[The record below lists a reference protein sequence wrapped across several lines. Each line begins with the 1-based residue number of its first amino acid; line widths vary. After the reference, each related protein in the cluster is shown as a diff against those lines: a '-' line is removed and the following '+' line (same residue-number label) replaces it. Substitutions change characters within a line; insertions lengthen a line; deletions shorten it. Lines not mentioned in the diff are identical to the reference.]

1 MSNCRK
7 ESVRSR
13 FTNEKKSKQYYV
25 ETDSV
30 TSKPTTSRE
39 DQINENNNR
48 NLGPLVQ
55 TVLDL
60 FPDQDK
66 NFIEVN

>member
-1 MSNCRK
+1 MANCKK
-7 ESVRSR
+7 ESVKSR
-13 FTNEKKSKQYYV
+13 FTNEKKSSQQYIAN
-25 ETDSV
+25 DSV
-30 TSKPTTSRE
+30 TSKPSTSKDSR
-39 DQINENNNR
+39 INENNNI

-66 NFIEVN
+66 FFVEV